1 MSVSAGG
8 EIREAYERFGNQN
21 WGLSAPDRDGYW
33 LQRVLVHADVRAGAR
48 VRARVD
54 VSSSLE
60 RGRTGGPRPLVDE
73 DVADLHQAFIDI
85 TLHQPAE
92 EQIAIRVGRQELAFG
107 AGRLIAL
114 REGTNVPSAFDGVRA
129 TVRTGRW
136 QVDGLAVKPASTK
149 PDAFDDVTQH
159 GVMVWGVYATR
170 ALGRGAATANGASAA
185 AAVDVYYLG
194 LVRDAARFD
203 QGIADETRH
212 TLGTRVWRRA
222 QWGYDCEVMY
232 QFGRFGTG
240 DVRAWRAVADA
251 SYDFTDT
258 RWRPR
263 ADLVLDVASGD
274 RNPAS
279 PHLQT
284 FNAMF
289 QSGIYSGRAQ
299 ILGPA
304 NTIRLEP
311 SAIVTMA
318 TGVTLSTG
326 WGFYWRQSSHDGLYG
341 IAGNLI
347 VPSNGVTAR
356 YEGSRPIAQIDWDVT
371 RRLSLHLN
379 YIRVFNGPFERASV
393 HGTSTLSYVSPWLV
407 YRF

>member
-1 MSVSAGG
+1 
-8 EIREAYERFGNQN
+8 
-21 WGLSAPDRDGYW
+21 
-33 LQRVLVHADVRAGAR
+33 
-48 VRARVD
+48 
-54 VSSSLE
+54 
-60 RGRTGGPRPLVDE
+60 
-73 DVADLHQAFIDI
+73 
-85 TLHQPAE
+85 
-92 EQIAIRVGRQELAFG
+92 
-107 AGRLIAL
+107 
-114 REGTNVPSAFDGVRA
+114 VRA
-129 TVRTGRW
+129 TMRAGSW

-149 PDAFDDVTQH
+149 PDAFDDVTQR
-159 GVMVWGVYATR
+159 GVTVWGVYATR
-170 ALGRGAATANGASAA
+170 AGI
-185 AAVDVYYLG
+185 DVYYLG

-222 QWGYDCEVMY
+222 PWGYDCEVMY

-251 SYDFTDT
+251 SHDFADT
-258 RWRPR
+258 RWQPR

-279 PHLQT
+279 PNLQT

-311 SAIVTMA
+311 SVTVTIA

-326 WGFYWRQSSHDGLYG
+326 WGVYWRQSIHDGLYG

-393 HGTSTLSYVSPWLV
+393 HGTSTLSYLSPWLV